1 MRLEDY
7 INSPEWQGPVQVEE
21 ITEEIL
27 QENPEWT
34 IWGTLP
40 GDLHL
45 FDGTGLEMWIHPH
58 RNGHYSLVGGGE

>member
-45 FDGTGLEMWIHPH
+45 FDGTGLEMWI
-58 RNGHYSLVGGGE
+58 RTDGDGKYSLIGE